1 MGGVKRELSTVRG
14 ERGWVI
20 SFFSFCSFPAVS
32 DSIIN
37 GISRRI
43 FLAPEALT
51 QMDLIRTDLWS
62 KLSRLFEQVFLNDS
76 KPFLSSF

>member
-1 MGGVKRELSTVRG
+1 MKKTVKREKWGGVKRELSTVRG
-14 ERGWVI
+14 ERVL
-20 SFFSFCSFPAVS
+20 SFFPFSAVS

-43 FLAPEALT
+43 VLAPEVLT

-62 KLSRLFEQVFLNDS
+62 KLSLS
-76 KPFLSSF
+76 FLSRFS